1 VSDWIDAGMDTPRL
15 AGAGRQ
21 QDRGYARGQLAL
33 LQHQPDAALADFS
46 HALDLNVRAAM
57 ALQGAATLGAAGYPA
72 QGLQLLDHYGHAH
85 RNSAATPGF
94 GMPRVHAWVL
104 ARQDYWPHELAHL
117 RHQLEL
123 DVAAGKAN
131 TVRSIP
137 DAGPLR

>member
-1 VSDWIDAGMDTPRL
+1 
-15 AGAGRQ
+15 
-21 QDRGYARGQLAL
+21 
-33 LQHQPDAALADFS
+33 
-46 HALDLNVRAAM
+46 M

-137 DAGPLR
+137 DAGPIR